1 MPTDAPDP
9 ENGIDYHAHYLNE
22 PRPERS
28 RRRLMATRIAILTGV
43 ALFASFWVW
52 ALFFAS
58 KEGVNRINDR
68 DWAARAEG
76 ICLSAIDER
85 SALADFRVLADG
97 GSELIRERASIVVTT
112 TDLLES
118 MLDNLVSV
126 PPADEKGR
134 AIVPLWESEYRIY
147 IQDRRNYA
155 AQLNETGENLPFYET
170 QLQVPVSE
178 RLDQFAIDNE
188 MPSCSPPRD
197 LSR

>member
-1 MPTDAPDP
+1 
-9 ENGIDYHAHYLNE
+9 
-22 PRPERS
+22 
-28 RRRLMATRIAILTGV
+28 MATRIAILTGV